1 MGAVLDPVYR
11 GGSRNRPHGRST
23 TGAIMFSLQ
32 TIFGKGDKFYGLLEA
47 SADAARESAAALVR
61 MFRTRPLGPS
71 LDEFLLARKR
81 EKVLTAQISQEL
93 VNTFVT
99 ALDREDI
106 EALSAALNKITKA
119 ISKFAERYSL
129 AADRLVDIDFASR
142 AALLEKAGEVIA
154 QMVGQLRRGMNL
166 ETMKSLNDRLQ
177 AIESEADRLMIESY
191 RDLYSGRHEP
201 ILILL
206 LKDLFEL
213 LEKAIDRCRDA
224 GNVVYHIV
232 LKNS

>member
-1 MGAVLDPVYR
+1 
-11 GGSRNRPHGRST
+11 
-23 TGAIMFSLQ
+23 MFSLQ
-32 TIFGKGDKFYGLLEA
+32 TIFGKGDKFYPLLDA
-47 SADAARESAAALVR
+47 SAEAARDSAAALVH
-61 MFRTRPLGPS
+61 MFRARPLAPS
-71 LDEFLLARKR
+71 LDEFMLARKR
-81 EKVLTAQISQEL
+81 EKDLSAQISREL

-129 AADRLVDIDFASR
+129 AADRLGDVDFASR

-154 QMVGQLRRGMNL
+154 QMVAQLRRMNL
-166 ETMKSLNDRLQ
+166 ESMKALNDRLQ
-177 AIESEADRLMIESY
+177 AIENEADRMMIDSY
-191 RDLYSGRHEP
+191 RDLYGGRHEP
-201 ILILL
+201 IRILL

-224 GNVVYHIV
+224 GNVVYQIV

>member
-1 MGAVLDPVYR
+1 
-11 GGSRNRPHGRST
+11 
-23 TGAIMFSLQ
+23 MFSLQ

-47 SADAARESAAALVR
+47 SADAARDSAAALVK
-61 MFRTRPLGPS
+61 MLATRQQAVS
-71 LDEFLLARKR
+71 LDEFMLARKR
-81 EKVLTAQISQEL
+81 EKDLTALISKEL

-119 ISKFAERYSL
+119 ISKFAERYAL
-129 AADRLVDIDFASR
+129 AADRLGDIDFGTR
-142 AALLEKAGEVIA
+142 AALLEKAAEVIR
-154 QMVGQLRRGMNL
+154 QMVAQLRKGMNL
-166 ETMKSLNDRLQ
+166 EAMSALNDRLQ
-177 AIESEADRLMIESY
+177 AIENEADRLLLELY
-191 RDLYSGRHEP
+191 RDLYGGRHEP
-201 ILILL
+201 IRILL

-224 GNVVYHIV
+224 GNVVYQIV

>member
-1 MGAVLDPVYR
+1 
-11 GGSRNRPHGRST
+11 
-23 TGAIMFSLQ
+23 MFSLQ
-32 TIFGKGDKFYGLLEA
+32 TIFGKGDKFYTLLDA
-47 SADAARESAAALVR
+47 SAGAARDSAAALVR
-61 MFRTRPLGPS
+61 MFQARPLVPS
-71 LDEFLLARKR
+71 LDEFMLARRR
-81 EKVLTAQISQEL
+81 EKDLAAQISQEL

-99 ALDREDI
+99 ELDREDI

-129 AADRLVDIDFASR
+129 AADRLGDVDFASR

-154 QMVGQLRRGMNL
+154 QMVAQLRRMNL
-166 ETMKSLNDRLQ
+166 ESMKALNDRLQ
-177 AIESEADRLMIESY
+177 SIENEADRMMIDSY

>member
-1 MGAVLDPVYR
+1 
-11 GGSRNRPHGRST
+11 
-23 TGAIMFSLQ
+23 MFSLQ

-61 MFRTRPLGPS
+61 MLEARPAVPS
-71 LDEFLLARKR
+71 LDEFMLARRR
-81 EKVLTAQISQEL
+81 EKDLSAQISQEL

-99 ALDREDI
+99 ALEREDI

-119 ISKFAERYSL
+119 IAKFAERYAL
-129 AADRLVDIDFASR
+129 AAGRLGDVDFGARGI
-142 AALLEKAGEVIA
+142 LLEKAGEVIA
-154 QMVGQLRRGMNL
+154 QMVAQLRKGMNL

-177 AIESEADRLMIESY
+177 AIESEADRLLLELY
-191 RDLYSGRHEP
+191 RDLYDGRHDP
-201 ILILL
+201 IRILL

-224 GNVVYHIV
+224 GNVVYQIV

>member
-1 MGAVLDPVYR
+1 
-11 GGSRNRPHGRST
+11 
-23 TGAIMFSLQ
+23 MFSLQ

-47 SADAARESAAALVR
+47 SADAAHRAAAALVA
-61 MFRTRPLGPS
+61 MLVTHQGAPA
-71 LDEFLLARKR
+71 LDEFMLARKR
-81 EKVLTAQISQEL
+81 EKELTAQISQEL

-106 EALSAALNKITKA
+106 EALAAALNKITKS
-119 ISKFAERYSL
+119 ISKFAERYAL
-129 AADRLVDIDFASR
+129 ASDRLGDVDFTTR
-142 AALLEKAGEVIA
+142 AAMLEKAAGVIA
-154 QMVGQLRRGMNL
+154 EMVGQLRKGMNL
-166 ETMKSLNDRLQ
+166 EAMKILNDRLQ
-177 AIESEADRLMIESY
+177 SIESEADRLMLELY

-201 ILILL
+201 IMILL

-224 GNVVYHIV
+224 GNVVYQIV